1 MQEFTNDTIDIDLL
15 PKYQEVILNS
25 PDSNYWKVIL
35 INISLCA
42 LFMAIG
48 LGSLLFFN
56 EKNHPYLLYCI
67 AGFVLLFVFIFF
79 IYKASFRK
87 RGYALREKDII
98 FKSGIIAESTAIV
111 PLNRI
116 QHVALNEGFFSRM
129 YGLATLQI
137 HTAGGA
143 TGHIHIAGVPIYQA
157 KTIKE
162 ALLKKI
168 DLLDNVVEEHA

>member
-1 MQEFTNDTIDIDLL
+1 MQEFTNEPVDIDLL
-15 PKYQEVILNS
+15 PKYQEVKLNS
-25 PDSNYWKVIL
+25 PHPNYWKVIV
-35 INISLCA
+35 INISLCV
-42 LFMAIG
+42 LFFVIG
-48 LGSLLFFN
+48 LVFLFLFN
-56 EKNHPYLLYCI
+56 EKIRPFLPFGI
-67 AGFVLLFVFIFF
+67 ATFIVIFALIF
-79 IYKASFRK
+79 LIYQASFRK

-116 QHVALNEGFFSRM
+116 QHVALNEGIFSRM

-143 TGHIHIAGVPIYQA
+143 TGHIHIAGVPIYEA

-168 DLLDNVVEEHA
+168 DLLDNVAEAHA